1 MSANGAGGA
10 RWMEH
15 VTMVLAPECQVPP
28 PITRPREMHPLPEG
42 VDAYCVY
49 PFAAEELVASSAS
62 PVSSRSVAQMQDRRA
77 TYLATR
83 KVTQE
88 REAQERMRRLAPG
101 WVPDQMLEPTPAHS
115 KGLREGWGASLASDA
130 PPPAVA
136 ESKGPLAA
144 PAEEPPAER
153 PPAPTPLSAAPLDTP
168 AAHVNVP
175 GREPPDPSPTSEPTN
190 EPPPTAAPEFHTQ
203 PTPPPP
209 ASDPAPEPVDRP
221 EAPTPLAASAHNEP
235 TPSRKQST
243 DDDELDRLAADM
255 NNL

>member
-1 MSANGAGGA
+1 
-10 RWMEH
+10 MEH
-15 VTMVLAPECQVPP
+15 LTMVLAPECQVPP

-42 VDAYCVY
+42 IDAYCVY

-101 WVPDQMLEPTPAHS
+101 WVPDQVLEPTPAHT
-115 KGLREGWGASLASDA
+115 KGLREGWGAIPASEA
-130 PPPAVA
+130 LPSKPAPPAVA
-136 ESKGPLAA
+136 GSAGPPTAQA
-144 PAEEPPAER
+144 QEPPAER

-168 AAHVNVP
+168 AANVNEP
-175 GREPPDPSPTSEPTN
+175 GQEPPRSSSTSEPTN

-209 ASDPAPEPVDRP
+209 ALDPAPEPVDRP

-235 TPSRKQST
+235 TPSTKQST

-255 NNL
+255 KDL